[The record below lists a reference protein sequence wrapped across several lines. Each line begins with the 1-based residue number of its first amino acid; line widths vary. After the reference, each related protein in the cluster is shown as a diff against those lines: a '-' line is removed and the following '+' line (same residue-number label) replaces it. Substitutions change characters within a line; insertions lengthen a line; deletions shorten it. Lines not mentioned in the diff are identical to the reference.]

1 MKNMLTKPKVRK
13 NRTVCQLCKDKRQ
26 PYYKEV
32 ALLSSYVTERGK
44 IVPKERSGV
53 CSKHQRQ
60 LTVEIKRARHLS
72 LLPFVS

>member
-1 MKNMLTKPKVRK
+1 MLTKPKVRK
-13 NRTVCQLCKDKRQ
+13 NRSVCQLCKDKRE

-32 ALLSSYVTERGK
+32 ALLSQYITERGK

-53 CSKHQRQ
+53 CSTHQRK
-60 LTVEIKRARHLS
+60 LTLEIKRARHLS